1 MAERMESADVKSSQA
16 LPDVVTP
23 VTGCALAC
31 KLHAIAI
38 VWNGRL
44 NDKPPAGEILV
55 IDDDPIMRDLIS
67 DWLEG
72 AGYAVHKATDCNS
85 ACTAL
90 ERAPALVVSDMWM
103 PGPCGAA
110 AITFLKEKCPETRL
124 IAVSGHFGSGQGT
137 SAQDAVSA
145 GAARALAKPVKRAEL
160 LDAVAELIGPPRK

>member
-1 MAERMESADVKSSQA
+1 
-16 LPDVVTP
+16 
-23 VTGCALAC
+23 
-31 KLHAIAI
+31 
-38 VWNGRL
+38 VWNGGL
-44 NDKPPAGEILV
+44 NDRSPAGEILV

-85 ACTAL
+85 ACAAL

-103 PGPCGAA
+103 PGPCGAD
-110 AITFLKEKCPETRL
+110 AIRWMREKHPGLQL

-137 SAQDAVSA
+137 SAQDAVGA

-160 LDAVAELIGPPRK
+160 LDAVAELIGAPRK

>member
-1 MAERMESADVKSSQA
+1 LSDRRQNAA
-16 LPDVVTP
+16 
-23 VTGCALAC
+23 
-31 KLHAIAI
+31 
-38 VWNGRL
+38 NGQ
-44 NDKPPAGEILV
+44 EILV
-55 IDDDPIMRDLIS
+55 IDDDRLMRDLIT

-72 AGYAVHKATDCNS
+72 AGYRVFKATDCAA

-110 AITFLKEKCPETRL
+110 AIAFLKDKCPETRL

-137 SAQDAVSA
+137 TPQDALNA

-160 LDAVAELIGPPRK
+160 LSAVAELIGSPQK